1 MALATFYTIAKRK
14 NSTLQP
20 TDGTSIDVNLKSGT
34 SLISPTFLLN
44 YSGRPAFNYVSY
56 EARYYFVTDII
67 SVRNDLWEI
76 TCEVDALA
84 TYKADILAS
93 TQYVSYSSTAGDTWL
108 ADTRIPVLKSTRV
121 SSNSSLTGILSSIG
135 CYILSVVGKSS
146 CVTYMIQTES
156 TIQSLLNEI
165 QNWED
170 DGILQALNE
179 IQTPT
184 ASYTRAPYHTPSS
197 NNLQDCF
204 ESLCHTLTETFESIG
219 YGLVDVQS
227 SISAA
232 LASVGHSAIDTG
244 FIGNAYLN
252 APSCIRS
259 CIWVPFDYA
268 LAPPSGQSGNI
279 FLGTYDTQVQGVA
292 IKSTPVTGSNTIN
305 IPWHFSDWRRS
316 VCEDVYLY
324 LPLVGMVQLS
334 GDSLTQAS
342 SITINW
348 SVTYTDGTIS
358 YKVEAGGEV
367 IGAFGGQ
374 CSSNYPIGIAQQAS
388 AGEIAQTVI
397 AGAEKVISGAINSS
411 LSPASAGAVVG
422 NAIMTGATT
431 GYDVLNL
438 QNTTHIS
445 SVGGIG
451 GGAGIGLGRDCIC
464 YTVAHDTIIPP
475 ANMRDTMGLPTMKP
489 MSLATLTGYCQC
501 ANAHVGPQGATET
514 EINMLDTYLNS
525 GFYIE

>member
-1 MALATFYTIAKRK
+1 M
-14 NSTLQP
+14 
-20 TDGTSIDVNLKSGT
+20 
-34 SLISPTFLLN
+34 
-44 YSGRPAFNYVSY
+44 SY
-56 EARYYFVTDII
+56 EGRYYFVTDII

-76 TCEVDALA
+76 NCTVDALA
-84 TYKADILAS
+84 TYKSEILGS

-108 ADTRIPVLKSTRV
+108 TDTRIPVLKSTRV
-121 SSNSSLTGILSSIG
+121 SSDSSLTGILSTIG

-146 CVTYMIQTES
+146 CVTYMIQSDS
-156 TIQSLLNEI
+156 TLKAILNEI
-165 QNWED
+165 QNWEN
-170 DGILQALNE
+170 DGILTALSE
-179 IQTPT
+179 IYTPT
-184 ASYTRAPYHTPSS
+184 SSYTRAPYHTPSS
-197 NNLQDCF
+197 SNLQDCF
-204 ESLCHTLTETFESIG
+204 EALCHTLTETFESVG
-219 YGLVDVQS
+219 NSFVDIQS
-227 SISAA
+227 CLSNA

-268 LAPPSGQSGNI
+268 LAPASGGSGAI
-279 FLGTYDTQVQGVA
+279 FLGTYDTQQSGVA
-292 IKSTPVTGSNTIN
+292 IKSTPVTGSNTVN

-334 GDSLTQAS
+334 GDSLTQAT

-348 SVTYTDGTIS
+348 SATYTDGVIS
-358 YKVEAGGEV
+358 YKVVAGGEV

-397 AGAEKVISGAINSS
+397 SGAEKVISGAINSS

-422 NAIMTGATT
+422 NAVMTGATT

-451 GGAGIGLGRDCIC
+451 GGAGIGLGRECIC
-464 YTVAHDTIIPP
+464 YTVAHDTIVNP
-475 ANMRDTMGLPTMKP
+475 ADMKDTMGLPTMKP
-489 MSLATLTGYCQC
+489 MALSTLTGYCQC